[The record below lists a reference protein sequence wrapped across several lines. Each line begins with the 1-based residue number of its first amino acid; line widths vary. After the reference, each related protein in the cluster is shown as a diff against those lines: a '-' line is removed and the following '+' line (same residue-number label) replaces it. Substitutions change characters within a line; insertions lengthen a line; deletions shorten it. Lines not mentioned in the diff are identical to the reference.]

1 MQRNTAHCLAGK
13 GWSPYFCFMQCRFHV
28 ILKWGSSLNTRGQD
42 VYQNFSHVTSIE
54 TLQWVGPY
62 WYATQRNATQRR
74 RRTAKRIDSSAAS
87 GHCDPSP
94 EGGRR
99 STRPWIGSKGIQ
111 LMDWGHDELHQ
122 SRQLSP
128 LVKHLYQKR
137 LSLRNSV
144 QPTSTLWTKSIE
156 TRAPARLKCD
166 GEVRMTMVRTRRRPG
181 RYITRSRNS
190 GIVTQMR
197 QIQFVRTMFQTDDR
211 HRTTVLSRSCWY
223 KQSRRKFRPH
233 RQRPP
238 ITEDRGWPHCTPE
251 GNVSLVVEQKEK
263 AFIAPT
269 RIVAWEE
276 DGRSVRILRRR
287 YIIPEWCWIWARSP
301 AGRSSLAMSLGE
313 SFPAGQD
320 WQAGKSEE
328 KHGQNWASPFVDQRG
343 CLHIVAL
350 RCVGKRRN
358 FVWLSCSNC
367 PKNVRARHVL
377 IISRRFSE
385 GLGHG
390 RDGFGFSNIF
400 QWKTLFF

>member
-1 MQRNTAHCLAGK
+1 MFIKFFARNVDWDLTMSRA
-13 GWSPYFCFMQCRFHV
+13 
-28 ILKWGSSLNTRGQD
+28 ILIC
-42 VYQNFSHVTSIE
+42 H
-54 TLQWVGPY
+54 
-62 WYATQRNATQRR
+62 ATQRKEDAKKTSHREAHRFISCKRSLWPLAGRR
-74 RRTAKRIDSSAAS
+74 KKIDTTMNRVEGNPIDGLRSQRTASESAIEPTPLNIFTKNDFHWEIPFNQHLHCERSHRDSSS
-87 GHCDPSP
+87 STLKM
-94 EGGRR
+94 RWR
-99 STRPWIGSKGIQ
+99 STYDRCGQ
-111 LMDWGHDELHQ
+111 
-122 SRQLSP
+122 
-128 LVKHLYQKR
+128 
-137 LSLRNSV
+137 
-144 QPTSTLWTKSIE
+144 
-156 TRAPARLKCD
+156 
-166 GEVRMTMVRTRRRPG
+166 MVRTRRSPG
-181 RYITRSRNS
+181 RYITRNRNS